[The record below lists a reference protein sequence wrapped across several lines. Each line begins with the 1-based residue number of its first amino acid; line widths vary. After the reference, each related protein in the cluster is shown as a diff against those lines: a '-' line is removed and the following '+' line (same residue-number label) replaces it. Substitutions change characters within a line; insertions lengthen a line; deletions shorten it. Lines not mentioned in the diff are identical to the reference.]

1 MALLQNRPDV
11 RQAELKLANSFY
23 NVNLAKAAFYPSL
36 TISGTLGF
44 TNSGGGIIVNPGKF
58 IWNALGQLTQPL
70 FANGALRAKKKVAEM
85 QMEEAKMAFQQ
96 SLIAA
101 GNEVNTALATL
112 QKTTGK
118 QDLISAQI
126 TALSDALQ
134 ATEALYRDNVSRSV
148 NYLNVLTAQTG
159 LLSAQLGQISNQFA
173 TVQATINLY
182 QALGGGSITEQ

>member
-1 MALLQNRPDV
+1 
-11 RQAELKLANSFY
+11 
-23 NVNLAKAAFYPSL
+23 
-36 TISGTLGF
+36 
-44 TNSGGGIIVNPGKF
+44 
-58 IWNALGQLTQPL
+58 
-70 FANGALRAKKKVAEM
+70 
-85 QMEEAKMAFQQ
+85 MAFQQ